1 MRKPRRGR
9 VAGLLC
15 LWVATGAAAQE
26 PAAATGLVLLPDGT
40 PASDAYVEL
49 IGDEDFGTPA
59 DVVRRAVA
67 DLRGRFRVEALPPGE
82 YRWTA
87 VAAHGAP
94 TTGSIPIGG
103 GAPDFHVLSLRRPLK
118 FAGVVVG
125 PDDAPLPGARVVV
138 ELDPRNPLVALIGDP
153 FFGSGFSDDVNERAY
168 ATATDAFGRFALNSV
183 LPKDYSCPGLVVSR
197 RGYETLRLQAPY
209 GRAVGELRLRLERAD
224 AVVPDADGRSEEAFE
239 PTSDEPVRA
248 LDAENDA
255 PPEDAERVAGRVVDA
270 AGRPIAGALVVRHAL
285 RRAAPNRPIERRGAR
300 TGKDGRFALRGEFG
314 RPHRYV
320 VSAPGYATHVAET
333 DPRTASVEFALRDG
347 YSLAGRVVDDAG
359 LPLAGVS
366 VVAEP
371 PPDGRTWRDEN
382 DDWRDLAVS
391 AFTEPDGSFCFD
403 GLATPRVMLRAS
415 APDYVLR
422 RGRPGSSP
430 VVDVAAGE
438 VALVGTR
445 LRAVWIR
452 AVDAESHPIEDAKDG
467 LRFGI
472 RTEFRG
478 DALDPH
484 FDERG
489 LGYRVVED
497 GPFVL
502 EILDQE
508 RRDRRNPAA
517 IVTERDLVPGAG
529 PHGADL
535 ATAVLGPTADV
546 AFVESAPD
554 RPEGCRVTLRRP
566 DDARVGWRAWLKRE
580 PSTTLAVPHGV
591 YEAFVGAGV
600 EKSRFGVYEL
610 HRTKALGRVDVGP
623 GGATVVLP
631 PPEPFGVVRLR
642 VASAEGPLRDVVATL
657 SREDGAPLALLAAAS
672 GAVALPTTEVAVPL
686 NASSP
691 VRDAFAV
698 AVRLPAVR
706 VRIRV
711 SDDRGRSAE
720 RTVDVRAESVVEVA
734 AEL

>member
-1 MRKPRRGR
+1 
-9 VAGLLC
+9 V
-15 LWVATGAAAQE
+15 
-26 PAAATGLVLLPDGT
+26 
-40 PASDAYVEL
+40 
-49 IGDEDFGTPA
+49 
-59 DVVRRAVA
+59 
-67 DLRGRFRVEALPPGE
+67 
-82 YRWTA
+82 
-87 VAAHGAP
+87 
-94 TTGSIPIGG
+94 
-103 GAPDFHVLSLRRPLK
+103 
-118 FAGVVVG
+118 
-125 PDDAPLPGARVVV
+125 
-138 ELDPRNPLVALIGDP
+138 
-153 FFGSGFSDDVNERAY
+153 
-168 ATATDAFGRFALNSV
+168 
-183 LPKDYSCPGLVVSR
+183 
-197 RGYETLRLQAPY
+197 
-209 GRAVGELRLRLERAD
+209 
-224 AVVPDADGRSEEAFE
+224 DADI
-239 PTSDEPVRA
+239 
-248 LDAENDA
+248 DA

-285 RRAAPNRPIERRGAR
+285 RRAAPNRPFERRGAR

-314 RPHRYV
+314 RPHRYI

-359 LPLAGVS
+359 LPLAGVF

-371 PPDGRTWRDEN
+371 EFDGKRRGDRE
-382 DDWRDLAVS
+382 DRKDLAGS
-391 AFTEPDGSFCFD
+391 AFTEPDGTFCFD
-403 GLATPRVMLRAS
+403 GLPTLSVTLRAE
-415 APDYVLR
+415 APDYVFHR
-422 RGRPGSSP
+422 ESFGAVRI
-430 VVDVAAGE
+430 DVAEGAIT
-438 VALVGTR
+438 LVGSR
-445 LRAVWIR
+445 VRGVWVR
-452 AVDAESHPIEDAKDG
+452 AVDASSRPIAGATDR
-467 LRFGI
+467 LRFGL
-472 RTEFRG
+472 RAGYFR
-478 DALDPH
+478 DAFGPS
-484 FDERG
+484 FDERA
-489 LGYRVVED
+489 LAFCVVED

-529 PHGADL
+529 PYGADL

-546 AFVESAPD
+546 AFVESAPG
-554 RPEGCRVTLRRP
+554 RPDGCRVTLRRP

-610 HRTKALGRVDVGP
+610 HRTTALGRVDVGP

-631 PPEPFGVVRLR
+631 PPEPFGVVKLR
-642 VASAEGPLRDVVATL
+642 VASPHGAMRDVVATL
-657 SREDGAPLALLAAAS
+657 SREDGAPLALLAAAA

-686 NASSP
+686 NATSP